1 MTQSCQTAGE
11 PRGLMGGA
19 LSDAEAPVVTGEA
32 DARLTVQANGEKS
45 GATKWFSQIL
55 RRHEEIR
62 AETPAPQKSG
72 FLRQTNLVARTV
84 LSARWCCRASAAWHA
99 RLNSR
104 SPVKSRPCRRT

>member
-55 RRHEEIR
+55 RRHEEYVPKPPHR
-62 AETPAPQKSG
+62 RKAVS
-72 FLRQTNLVARTV
+72 
-84 LSARWCCRASAAWHA
+84 CA
-99 RLNSR
+99 RLTLLR
-104 SPVKSRPCRRT
+104 ALC